1 MATKTMEWRPG
12 PTVCRCC
19 LAEGCYKDISTEYF
33 WMGKREV
40 YAEMLSETFSVS
52 IAYSTAGGPNS
63 NSRLICEPCISRL
76 RDASEFKRQVQECE
90 KTFMQHLDPGSS
102 SALGCDGNM
111 VNIEPE
117 DVKVEAVKVESRLSD
132 DEFDDRVDFGD
143 DDDDDLD
150 DEPLTKFA
158 TKVPKKESVDILD
171 LLDNSKA
178 AEKRKSST
186 KIKATPAK
194 KTKKE
199 APKPTS
205 SKPKPEKKKKG
216 QQQTPVRVRT
226 IAEDRRY
233 PVKIKVLHVEETGL
247 PRDGTGPQGSLSC
260 PVKISNIDD
269 GDTKKDL
276 LTKEASRRS
285 AVILIKSTTLCP
297 FRFNRFYMCIYCTR
311 SFFNMSELETHTN
324 TEHSSLEEKDI
335 RKALN
340 RTGKSQ
346 LIKMNVTNF
355 GCKLCNSELNGFD
368 QLKHHL
374 LEEHE
379 KKIDVNNDGT
389 TLFRITDDKWQCV
402 LCDNEFNKYSRL
414 NNHVKEHYR
423 RFFCEQCGTGFMTVE
438 RLKGHLKVHENG
450 EYPCKECGKVYTSE
464 SRNRS
469 HYKLIHMKKGRS
481 VCNYCPEW
489 FKDYYQK
496 VKHMIEVHGDKMN
509 NYKCSFCPQSFVLS
523 SALRAHERQKHIR
536 LNLYT
541 CDICNFKTSYKSNL
555 EIHMACHS
563 GVRNFKCEVCGKSYL
578 RKTTLHSH
586 MSIHN
591 NDKRFICKCC
601 GRAFVQKCSLTS
613 HMKTHHKD
621 VQVIDIETKI

>member
-205 SKPKPEKKKKG
+205 SKPKPEKKKKEPHG
-216 QQQTPVRVRT
+216 HVAKRN
-226 IAEDRRY
+226 AELVLQYSTVY
-233 PVKIKVLHVEETGL
+233 PFRLRGKQMQCVYCCDKYEDPTVYRNHMDETHEKFTVSTAFAHFGKRSDYLKVDCTNLKCRLCKQPFEKLEDVAEHIYERHNCKELNLNHEIGMQ
-247 PRDGTGPQGSLSC
+247 PY
-260 PVKISNIDD
+260 KIS
-269 GDTKKDL
+269 KDNFECL
-276 LTKEASRRS
+276 ICNQKFAS
-285 AVILIKSTTLCP
+285 
-297 FRFNRFYMCIYCTR
+297 
-311 SFFNMSELETHTN
+311 
-324 TEHSSLEEKDI
+324 
-335 RKALN
+335 
-340 RTGKSQ
+340 
-346 LIKMNVTNF
+346 VT
-355 GCKLCNSELNGFD
+355 KLCR
-368 QLKHHL
+368 H
-374 LEEHE
+374 
-379 KKIDVNNDGT
+379 T
-389 TLFRITDDKWQCV
+389 T
-402 LCDNEFNKYSRL
+402 
-414 NNHVKEHYR
+414 
-423 RFFCEQCGTGFMTVE
+423 
-438 RLKGHLKVHENG
+438 
-450 EYPCKECGKVYTSE
+450 
-464 SRNRS
+464 S
-469 HYKLIHMKKGRS
+469 HY
-481 VCNYCPEW
+481 
-489 FKDYYQK
+489 QK
-496 VKHMIEVHGDKMN
+496 
-509 NYKCSFCPQSFVLS
+509 F
-523 SALRAHERQKHIR
+523 
-536 LNLYT
+536 T
-541 CDICNFKTSYKSNL
+541 CDICGRCYLTNEALKYHVKCS
-555 EIHMACHS
+555 HS
-563 GVRNFKCEVCGKSYL
+563 GKHLCRKCWGEFETLEEKRKHQKLSKACWTFCCTVCGERFNSWESKKRHAVDIHNLPEPTYDCPDCGEVYASRSLFYTHYKLMHTDENYICSFCGLKFACRRLLEDHRICHTGEKTFKCTVCSKAFSRDKSL
-578 RKTTLHSH
+578 KQHMWIHSET
-586 MSIHN
+586 
-591 NDKRFICKCC
+591 KRFVCAICDKQFAQRVSLKC
-601 GRAFVQKCSLTS
+601 
-613 HMKTHHKD
+613 HMKSHHP
-621 VQVIDIETKI
+621 DINKF

>member
-216 QQQTPVRVRT
+216 AQPTTMPRHSSALTV
-226 IAEDRRY
+226 
-233 PVKIKVLHVEETGL
+233 PVKIRPAEVDT
-247 PRDGTGPQGSLSC
+247 DGVITPDFS
-260 PVKISNIDD
+260 KEISRNSAINI
-269 GDTKKDL
+269 L
-276 LTKEASRRS
+276 LYS
-285 AVILIKSTTLCP
+285 TLCP
-297 FRFNRFYMCIYCTR
+297 FRYYRIYMCLYCSQSFLYIYQLAQHNTLEH
-311 SFFNMSELETHTN
+311 NAMSK
-324 TEHSSLEEKDI
+324 KDI
-335 RKALN
+335 RKSLSRIA
-340 RTGKSQ
+340 KSQ
-346 LIKMNVTNF
+346 PIKVNLMNI
-355 GCKLCNSELNGFD
+355 GCKLCAEY
-368 QLKHHL
+368 LKSFEDLKNHL
-374 LEEHE
+374 VETH
-379 KKIDVNNDGT
+379 KKDIDVKNDG
-389 TLFRITDDKWQCV
+389 LMPFKISDDEFRCGLCDVQCV
-402 LCDNEFNKYSRL
+402 GYRDLIKHS
-414 NNHVKEHYR
+414 KGHYR
-423 RFFCEQCGTGFMTVE
+423 NFFCEQCGAEFVTSSGLTGH
-438 RLKGHLKVHENG
+438 LKGHIAGPFPCSDCNKVFNTYTARLEH
-450 EYPCKECGKVYTSE
+450 CK
-464 SRNRS
+464 R
-469 HYKLIHMKKGRS
+469 IHTKTKTNL
-481 VCNYCPEW
+481 CKYCQAR
-489 FKDYYQK
+489 FIDYYQK
-496 VKHMIEVHGDKMN
+496 RKHIKEVHGIDSN
-509 NYKCSFCPQSFVLS
+509 EYKCSFCSKVFLVNS
-523 SALRAHERQKHIR
+523 TLRAHERQVHLK
-536 LNLYT
+536 NQNFT
-541 CDICNFKTSYKSNL
+541 CDICGYQSHYKES
-555 EIHMACHS
+555 IKRHMVCHS
-563 GVRNFKCEVCGKSYL
+563 NEKNFKCEVCKKSYA
-578 RKTTLHSH
+578 RKKTLKEH
-586 MSIHN
+586 MRIHN
-591 NDKRFICKCC
+591 NDRRFSCNYC
-601 GRAFVQKCSLTS
+601 GQAFIQKCSLKG
-613 HMKTHHKD
+613 HMRTHHKSK
-621 VQVIDIETKI
+621 DII